1 VFQVNGKNIV
11 IRGGGYVQDMML
23 RPSNERVDAD
33 LRYLKFM
40 NLNALR
46 MEAPRGSDYLFE
58 RCDQEGILIMV
69 GWCCGLAFE
78 SWADWTPHTADIAEI
93 SWRDQITHLRA
104 HPSVFTW
111 LYASDNFPPEDM
123 ERRYI
128 NVLNQYDPTRPY
140 SSRPPGCQQ
149 AGYTV
154 YLCIWPQVYGYHADN
169 WYSKLDQYRAG
180 PNGPASSH

>member
-1 VFQVNGKNIV
+1 ME
-11 IRGGGYVQDMML
+11 DMML

-58 RCDQEGILIMV
+58 RCDEEGILVMV

-78 SWADWTPHTADIAEI
+78 SWDKWTPRTADIAEL
-93 SWRDQITHLRA
+93 SWRDQIIHLRA

-111 LYASDNFPPEDM
+111 LYGSDNFPPEDI
-123 ERRYI
+123 ERA
-128 NVLNQYDPTRPY
+128 L
-140 SSRPPGCQQ
+140 
-149 AGYTV
+149 
-154 YLCIWPQVYGYHADN
+154 H
-169 WYSKLDQYRAG
+169 
-180 PNGPASSH
+180 